1 MKKIAKPADRGSRDK
16 CVDEVREEKEITE
29 CYESTIVNA
38 VIF

>member
-1 MKKIAKPADRGSRDK
+1 MKKITKPADRGNRDRYE
-16 CVDEVREEKEITE
+16 DEVREEREISE